1 MPTIVLPNTQV
12 DGDPADAAEV
22 SQNLY
27 TPNAATA
34 ASLAAIN
41 GVLDKDNLDP
51 AEFPLTHDVV
61 RRDAYAGGDLVGA
74 TANQDFFS
82 DWFRGTKN
90 SGAYGETRR
99 TKDDIAVPIPGA
111 SITFRL
117 PVPVSV
123 LYIKWQISLISDGLG
138 KAFDTQIPPSQFF
151 TGTYPS
157 NQRTRLTLWVDG
169 RRVTQY
175 TQDIIG
181 SRATLGDRAQVK
193 YEYPNDSVV
202 VDHREWTGVAAFYPG
217 GPFDDLLALVAPL
230 ELRPYG
236 AGFHTAELRINHAGS
251 QARVKVRNMS
261 YRYVR

>member
-27 TPNAATA
+27 TPNATTA

-51 AEFPLTHDVV
+51 TTLPLGREAV
-61 RRDAYAGGDLVGA
+61 RTDAYAGGDLVGA

-82 DWFRGTKN
+82 DWYVGFRNG
-90 SGAYGETRR
+90 GAYEESRR
-99 TKDDIAVPIPGA
+99 GSDEAAVPIPGA

-117 PVPVSV
+117 PVDASAVF
-123 LYIKWQISLISDGLG
+123 IKWQISLIANGLG
-138 KAFDTQIPPSQFF
+138 SVHTQVPPNQFL
-151 TGTYPS
+151 TPATTAEIA
-157 NQRTRLTLWVDG
+157 QTRLTLWVDG
-169 RRVTQY
+169 RRVRQY
-175 TQDIIG
+175 KQDIAG
-181 SRATLGDRAQVK
+181 SLSTLADRAKVK
-193 YEYPNDSVV
+193 YEYPNSAIV
-202 VDHREWTGVAAFYPG
+202 VDQRDWTCVAAFYAGDPFSSALPPG
-217 GPFDDLLALVAPL
+217 V
-230 ELRPYG
+230 LRPFG